1 MAGRHKLEKVEPGVF
16 YRKHPTRKHGG
27 NFDRQ
32 WIVRQVIDGK
42 ERLSILG
49 WWSEGIKQGDASN
62 KAAEYKSNHK
72 WNKANPDQPPKPICK
87 QDEDKAAAELAAKL
101 EQERKEQE
109 RKNITFGEY
118 FKTRYLPKQYDD
130 GKKSANKEEQMFRLH
145 IEPVIGR
152 LTFPE
157 IMPFHIEKIGK
168 NMKTKKLKPS
178 TILKAYAF
186 TRQAWNLANVD
197 GITDKVHPVKHV
209 KKPKINNERERFF
222 TDEEEHLLLT
232 ELLKRS
238 PITHDMA
245 VMSLDTGARW
255 GELAALTWRH
265 VDLEAGTARLVDTKA
280 GNNRTIYATARVK
293 EILSQRKQEAQSKY
307 VFPAVGG
314 NKQEQGN
321 AVFKRTIDDLGFND
335 DVEMIDG
342 KKDTRYELC
351 FHSLRHTFASRLANN
366 GVHRE
371 IVQKLMGHHDPK
383 MTQRY
388 SHLESSTLRAAVQV
402 LEKQPDNVTTLPE
415 RKTS

>member
-42 ERLSILG
+42 ERLSTIG
-49 WWSEGIKQGDASN
+49 WWSDGVKQGDASN

-72 WNKANPDQPPKPICK
+72 WNKANPDQPPRPICR
-87 QDEDKAAAELAAKL
+87 QDEDGAAAELAARL
-101 EQERKEQE
+101 ERERKQTE

-130 GKKSANKEEQMFRLH
+130 GKDSANKEEQMFRLH
-145 IEPVIGR
+145 IEPVVGR
-152 LTFPE
+152 FTFPE

-168 NMKTKKLKPS
+168 SMKAKKLAPS
-178 TILKAYAF
+178 TVLKAYAF

-222 TDEEEHLLLT
+222 TDEEERLLLT

-238 PITHDMA
+238 PITYDMA
-245 VMSLDTGARW
+245 TMSVDTGARW
-255 GELAALTWRH
+255 GELADLKWGH
-265 VDLEAGTARLVDTKA
+265 VDLETGTARLIDTKA
-280 GNNRTIYATARVK
+280 GDNRTIFITERVK
-293 EILSQRKQEAQSKY
+293 EILNQRKQAAQSKY
-307 VFPAVGG
+307 VFPAVDGG
-314 NKQEQGN
+314 RQKQVN
-321 AVFKRTIDDLGFND
+321 VVFERTVEALGFND
-335 DVEMIDG
+335 DVEVIDG
-342 KKDTRYELC
+342 KKDARYTLC
-351 FHSLRHTFASRLANN
+351 FHSLRHTFASRLTNR
-366 GVHRE
+366 GISRDV
-371 IVQKLMGHHDPK
+371 IQKLMGHHDPK

-388 SHLESSTLRAAVQV
+388 SHLESSTLRAAVAV
-402 LEKQPDNVTTLPE
+402 LEKQPDSVIRLSD